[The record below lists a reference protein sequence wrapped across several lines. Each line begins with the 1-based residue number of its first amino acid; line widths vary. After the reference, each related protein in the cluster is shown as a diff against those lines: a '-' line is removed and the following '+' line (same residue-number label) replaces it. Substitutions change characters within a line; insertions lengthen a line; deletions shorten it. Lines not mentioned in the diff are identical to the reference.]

1 MIDGYEK
8 HTCTEC
14 ETMFTSN
21 EELQQHHIIDHG
33 LIIEN
38 SIEWTDVQ
46 PEDKVEETD
55 NGFISNGKKITF
67 SDEDKSIA
75 ESYLTETAKLQRVM
89 VASEQ
94 RLKLARDEI
103 KASEAETNA
112 FYEQFLGESNGQ
124 DFSSGAGTIKPLDT
138 PKFKYSKNK
147 KLADTI
153 NTKGYNPNPNAG
165 LYDNKQFKEGGDHL
179 EDPLAKEDFE
189 VSFYSGESRASE
201 GSKASIYDTK
211 EDHNEDSAWNLHS
224 WDIDTGNGM
233 RCGVCGIFEMY
244 NGYNRKPT
252 GESKASEI
260 EYNQFG
266 WDNWKCNYCGAFGK
280 LADGA
285 VKHYDETGHPN
296 ILPTG
301 ESKAN
306 EDDDY
311 EYGFIPKVSGFGED
325 KDKNLPIKDHTHNFT
340 SGYQHSNG
348 IDYIWQCSDSGCGA
362 TKNQD
367 LYMESKASEY
377 GYDDVMDS
385 VDKNMGS
392 DRYNKLKS
400 MVDSMSPS
408 SRQEFVKRTLSL
420 SPDSNGVTQFEILR
434 SLGFSED
441 ELVGESKASE
451 SYTPDTQL
459 FWDEQGGGGIMSQ
472 EEWGEKFYELD
483 LKYVGLAKDNGYDFD
498 ENGQLIT
505 ESKAS
510 EWKSDESLKAD
521 WDDSDYEEKY
531 SWLKDLGV
539 EDAFKYANM
548 TLYELPEPVW
558 KIVNEDYVKGFK
570 QMTNESYQPDQ
581 KDVVETSEEKIISRK
596 LGNVP
601 VGQIARELVLWDNMS
616 AEEAEKMVSE
626 TEPNDNDITAQS
638 LFNKKYSELNNN
650 ELAEMELYD
659 V

>member
-21 EELQQHHIIDHG
+21 EELQQHHTIDHG
-33 LIIEN
+33 LVIEN

-75 ESYLTETAKLQRVM
+75 ESYLTETAKSQRVM

-112 FYEQFLGESNGQ
+112 FYDQFLGESNGQ

-189 VSFYSGESRASE
+189 VSFYSGES
-201 GSKASIYDTK
+201 
-211 EDHNEDSAWNLHS
+211 
-224 WDIDTGNGM
+224 
-233 RCGVCGIFEMY
+233 
-244 NGYNRKPT
+244 
-252 GESKASEI
+252 KASELGIGSTFNMSGSASDVGEQAFWCEHIGTGGIKCGEPFPDHFNGNI
-260 EYNQFG
+260 EDHDFYPIAQSTQ
-266 WDNWKCNYCGAFGK
+266 DQMDGK
-280 LADGA
+280 L
-285 VKHYDETGHPN
+285 N
-296 ILPTG
+296 

-306 EDDDY
+306 EKYGELTSQQKNVLNNWVNGVKKEEQSSFPHTVLIGLSWEASDLPYDIFRQLEEIQDSEYLYSAITNHVQEKADESKSSEFGDY
-311 EYGFIPKVSGFGED
+311 EVKCDCD
-325 KDKNLPIKDHTHNFT
+325 KDPDCKTCDGKGTI
-340 SGYQHSNG
+340 
-348 IDYIWQCSDSGCGA
+348 
-362 TKNQD
+362 
-367 LYMESKASEY
+367 
-377 GYDDVMDS
+377 
-385 VDKNMGS
+385 
-392 DRYNKLKS
+392 
-400 MVDSMSPS
+400 PS
-408 SRQEFVKRTLSL
+408 FS
-420 SPDSNGVTQFEILR
+420 FE
-434 SLGFSED
+434 G
-441 ELVGESKASE
+441 
-451 SYTPDTQL
+451 
-459 FWDEQGGGGIMSQ
+459 
-472 EEWGEKFYELD
+472 
-483 LKYVGLAKDNGYDFD
+483 
-498 ENGQLIT
+498 
-505 ESKAS
+505 
-510 EWKSDESLKAD
+510 KSDESLKAD

-548 TLYELPEPVW
+548 TLYELPETVW

-570 QMTNESYQPDQ
+570 EMTGESYQPDQ
-581 KDVVETSEEKIISRK
+581 KDMVETSEEKIISRK
-596 LGNVP
+596 LANIP

-626 TEPNDNDITAQS
+626 TEPNDNDITSQS

>member
-21 EELQQHHIIDHG
+21 EELQQHHTIDHG

-38 SIEWTDVQ
+38 SIEWSDIQ
-46 PEDKVEETD
+46 PEQKVEETD
-55 NGFISNGKKITF
+55 DGFTADGKTVTF
-67 SDEDKSIA
+67 SDEDKPIA

-138 PKFKYSKNK
+138 PKFKYSKNN

-165 LYDNKQFKEGGDHL
+165 LYDNKEFKEGGDHL

-189 VSFYSGESRASE
+189 VSFYSGES
-201 GSKASIYDTK
+201 
-211 EDHNEDSAWNLHS
+211 
-224 WDIDTGNGM
+224 
-233 RCGVCGIFEMY
+233 
-244 NGYNRKPT
+244 
-252 GESKASEI
+252 KASEDYGNHNRI
-260 EYNQFG
+260 NQPDIQVHGFPRDAEG
-266 WDNWKCNYCGAFGK
+266 HARASWDRASIDSRKYFLESIGMREDPYSPFYSLSGYTQGK
-280 LADGA
+280 LATHVQNNYLGT
-285 VKHYDETGHPN
+285 Y
-296 ILPTG
+296 

-306 EDDDY
+306 EGLNECTNCDGYGKEECDNCIQSGNSFVVRCPECDGHGKDDNDD
-311 EYGFIPKVSGFGED
+311 ICGECGGD
-325 KDKNLPIKDHTHNFT
+325 GEVLCDVCDNTGEITCNVC
-340 SGYQHSNG
+340 GG
-348 IDYIWQCSDSGCGA
+348 IGEV
-362 TKNQD
+362 N
-367 LYMESKASEY
+367 ESKA
-377 GYDDVMDS
+377 
-385 VDKNMGS
+385 
-392 DRYNKLKS
+392 
-400 MVDSMSPS
+400 
-408 SRQEFVKRTLSL
+408 T
-420 SPDSNGVTQFEILR
+420 
-434 SLGFSED
+434 ED
-441 ELVGESKASE
+441 QHTDA
-451 SYTPDTQL
+451 
-459 FWDEQGGGGIMSQ
+459 WDEKYGQDLCPICKDSGNCNSMIFHAKLWNDVKEKPANEFKFGEYEVKCDCDKDPDCKTCGGKGTNTWSST
-472 EEWGEKFYELD
+472 
-483 LKYVGLAKDNGYDFD
+483 VG
-498 ENGQLIT
+498 
-505 ESKAS
+505 
-510 EWKSDESLKAD
+510 KSDESLKAD
-521 WDDSDYEEKY
+521 WDDSGYEEKY

-570 QMTNESYQPDQ
+570 QMTGESYTPDQ
-581 KDVVETSEEKIISRK
+581 KDTVETSEEKIISRK
-596 LGNVP
+596 LDGTP

-616 AEEAEKMVSE
+616 EDEAEKMVSE
-626 TEPNDNDITAQS
+626 TEPSDNDMSAKS
-638 LFNKKYSELNNN
+638 LFNKKYSELNEN

>member
-21 EELQQHHIIDHG
+21 EELQQHHTIDHG

-38 SIEWTDVQ
+38 SIQWTDVQ

-201 GSKASIYDTK
+201 YTLEDLADIGNVWDNSSIQERKKIIINTHNGYTDGHDDNIVKNWNELGDYVKSNIAQDWNNALKPFDDDRKSFFGLESRASEGSKASIYDTK

-252 GESKASEI
+252 GESIASELGIGSTFNMSGSASDVGEQEFWCRHIGTGGIKCGEPFPEHFNGNI
-260 EYNQFG
+260 EDHDFYPIAQSTQ
-266 WDNWKCNYCGAFGK
+266 DQMDGK
-280 LADGA
+280 L
-285 VKHYDETGHPN
+285 N
-296 ILPTG
+296 
-301 ESKAN
+301 
-306 EDDDY
+306 
-311 EYGFIPKVSGFGED
+311 
-325 KDKNLPIKDHTHNFT
+325 
-340 SGYQHSNG
+340 
-348 IDYIWQCSDSGCGA
+348 
-362 TKNQD
+362 
-367 LYMESKASEY
+367 ESKASEREEWET
-377 GYDDVMDS
+377 
-385 VDKNMGS
+385 GS
-392 DRYNKLKS
+392 DWNRDTKGNPIGTKYDEEGNVISNEFGDYEVKCDCDKDPDCKTCGGKGTNTWTSTVGKS
-400 MVDSMSPS
+400 S
-408 SRQEFVKRTLSL
+408 T
-420 SPDSNGVTQFEILR
+420 
-434 SLGFSED
+434 
-441 ELVGESKASE
+441 
-451 SYTPDTQL
+451 
-459 FWDEQGGGGIMSQ
+459 
-472 EEWGEKFYELD
+472 
-483 LKYVGLAKDNGYDFD
+483 
-498 ENGQLIT
+498 
-505 ESKAS
+505 
-510 EWKSDESLKAD
+510 DESLKAD